1 MISHVRRHGLR
12 HVPSHVRRTVT
23 LPAWWPVSHDGAQH
37 VTDETILLSY
47 DELAE
52 RFGINRESARQ
63 LTLRKRWARRKG
75 NDGRARVEVPLDA
88 LPAAPSDDESRKT
101 SDDTD
106 LARALT
112 RHIERLEQVVET
124 ATGQA
129 RKIEAERD
137 AARAETRAAERAR
150 DDAYSAERAI
160 RAQVEALQAVI
171 EAEKNF
177 IVVERDRVTELKAE
191 RDHWRNQATRSW
203 WKRLVG

>member
-52 RFGINRESARQ
+52 RLGINRESARQ

-88 LPAAPSDDESRKT
+88 LPAVT
-101 SDDTD
+101 SDRPSHDPAEDTD
-106 LARALT
+106 AIRVLT
-112 RHIERLEQVVET
+112 RHIERLEQAIDTSEERAGRIET
-124 ATGQA
+124 ERNVA
-129 RKIEAERD
+129 RD
-137 AARAETRAAERAR
+137 AARVAERDRDAAR
-150 DDAYSAERAI
+150 S
-160 RAQVEALQAVI
+160 QVEALQAVI
-171 EAEKNF
+171 EAEKNLMS
-177 IVVERDRVTELKAE
+177 VERDRVAELKAE
-191 RDHWRNQATRSW
+191 RDQWRDQAQRSW
-203 WKRLVG
+203 WQRMVG